1 VFDVVLCRYSA
12 FLYLNAE
19 EAQQALARI
28 VDAMAPGGYLV
39 YINTCMYIYIER
51 EG

>member
-12 FLYLNAE
+12 FLYLTAE
-19 EAQQALARI
+19 EAQHALARI

-39 YINTCMYIYIER
+39 YINTCLYI
-51 EG
+51 